1 MGDPK
6 GPKLFSENIQNAAT
20 NKSHNID
27 YSLTNAEDI
36 FFAPVAGQTA
46 YIHRMIISISDSGAF
61 ASGGYGAIVGPL
73 TNGVEIFVDRDS
85 DDKRLYTLTDI
96 PILTNGQWSSLCYD
110 AKLSTYGSGDGWL
123 SMRFSF
129 DKFGGPI
136 ILRGDYGERFGIG
149 LSDDFSGL
157 TGHFFMVQGKWAIN
171 GPGYA

>member
-6 GPKLFSENIQNAAT
+6 GPKLFSEQIQNAAA

-36 FFAPVAGQTA
+36 YFAPAVTQVA
-46 YIHRMIISISDSGAF
+46 YVHRMIIAISDTGGF
-61 ASGGYGAIVGPL
+61 GSGGYGAIAGPL
-73 TNGVEIFVDRDS
+73 TNGIELFVDRDS
-85 DDKRLYTLTDI
+85 DGKRLYSLTDL

-110 AKLSTYGSGDGWL
+110 AKLSTYGSGDNWL

-136 ILRGDYGERFGIG
+136 ILRGDYGERLGVSF
-149 LSDDFSGL
+149 SDDFSGL
-157 TGHFFMVQGKWAIN
+157 TAHFFTVQGKWPVN
-171 GPGYA
+171 GPGYV